1 MKKLLTVLLA
11 AGLVL
16 ALTLPAS
23 AFDSEFG
30 GFWRTRALHPEE
42 FHGGRQRDPGPD
54 QGGYTDEAVLHGDF
68 Q

>member
-30 GFWRTRALHPEE
+30 GFWRTRAYTQKNFDGSDKGAPRLHQ
-42 FHGGRQRDPGPD
+42 GR
-54 QGGYTDEAVLHGDF
+54 YTYEAVLHGDF